1 MCCRLYTPLVSNL
14 LYPISLTLVN
24 DPEVPELH
32 TIEPFTRTR
41 QSLKITPTLS
51 AVIRRQMLRVGP
63 DCKRSL
69 STTPPP
75 EVRHAIREAI

>member
-32 TIEPFTRTR
+32 TIEPFTGTR

-51 AVIRRQMLRVGP
+51 AVIRCQMLRCGTRLQKEP
-63 DCKRSL
+63 FNQ
-69 STTPPP
+69 PPS
-75 EVRHAIREAI
+75 